1 MTARRALLAGAGAA
15 AVTAAAAVVTSRK
28 GRRFPLSDHC
38 DGERFFNTDPAAP
51 AGRGTGD
58 LLRWATERRPARW
71 PARVADPPQP
81 FPERIGREEL
91 AVTFIGHSTFLVRI
105 GELAVL
111 TDPVWAAHA
120 GPFGRLGPGRV
131 RAPGLGLDR
140 LPPVDLVL
148 LTHNHYDHL
157 DPAALAAVGSRW
169 RPRLVTPLG
178 NAEYVP
184 RGATGDLR
192 ELDWWD
198 ATELPGG
205 ARVTAVPAQHFSART
220 PFDRNRALWS
230 GFVLEHRGWRLY
242 FAGDTGYGAHFV
254 EIGAR
259 FPGIHLAL
267 LPIGAYDPRWFMRP
281 VHTDPEEAVRAH
293 LELGAARSV
302 AMHFGTFQLTDEPI
316 DEPATRLAAER
327 DRRGLAADSFGVLT
341 TGQTLRLGADD
352 TLSTGGRG

>member
-1 MTARRALLAGAGAA
+1 MTGRRAVLAGAGAA
-15 AVTAAAAVVTSRK
+15 VATAAAAVITTRK

-38 DGERFFNTDPAAP
+38 DGERFFNLDPAAP

-58 LLRWATERRPARW
+58 LIRWAAERRPARW
-71 PARVADPPQP
+71 PPRVEDPPQP
-81 FPERIGREEL
+81 FPARIGADEL

-105 GELAVL
+105 GDLAVL
-111 TDPVWAAHA
+111 TDPVWATHA
-120 GPFGRLGPGRV
+120 GPFGRVGPARV
-131 RAPGLGLDR
+131 RAPGLALER
-140 LPPVDLVL
+140 LPRVDLVL
-148 LTHNHYDHL
+148 LSHNHYDHL
-157 DPAALAAVGSRW
+157 DPAALADVGRRW

-178 NAEYVP
+178 NGDYLP
-184 RGATGDLR
+184 RGATPDLR
-192 ELDWWD
+192 ELDWWEAAD
-198 ATELPGG
+198 LPGG

-230 GFVLEHRGWRLY
+230 GFVLEHRGWRVC
-242 FAGDTGYGAHFV
+242 FAGDTGYGAHFG

-267 LPIGAYDPRWFMRP
+267 LPIGAYDPRWFMGP

-293 LELGAARSV
+293 VELGARRSI

-327 DRRGLAADSFGVLT
+327 ARRGLPADAFGALLT
-341 TGQTLRLGADD
+341 GETLQLCADGTPSPGD
-352 TLSTGGRG
+352 AG